1 MGRILPE
8 VSIWRCPFVVRVEAA
23 KSAVRS
29 EEEAMKYLLT
39 FIVGERRRDSA
50 SPEEME
56 EGIKAWSAFDREAT
70 DAGALIACE
79 PVEDAETTI
88 RVGADG
94 ERTVTDGPFAESKEQ
109 LGGFCLLEC
118 ADLEEAL
125 DWANK
130 VPIQPNAAIEV
141 RPIMDLSQF
150 GYESATVSPEKA
162 RATA

>member
-1 MGRILPE
+1 
-8 VSIWRCPFVVRVEAA
+8 
-23 KSAVRS
+23 
-29 EEEAMKYLLT
+29 MKYLLN
-39 FIVGERRRDSA
+39 FIVEERTMDA
-50 SPEEME
+50 SPEEMK
-56 EGIKAWSAFDREAT
+56 EGMDAWAAFDRET
-70 DAGALIACE
+70 TEAGALIACE

-88 RVGADG
+88 KIAADG

-141 RPIMDLSQF
+141 RPVMDLSEF
-150 GYESATVSPEKA
+150 GYESATVSPVKA
-162 RATA
+162 KATA

>member
-1 MGRILPE
+1 
-8 VSIWRCPFVVRVEAA
+8 
-23 KSAVRS
+23 
-29 EEEAMKYLLT
+29 MKYLLN
-39 FIVGERRRDSA
+39 FIVEERTMDA
-50 SPEEME
+50 SPEEMK
-56 EGIKAWSAFDREAT
+56 EGMDAWAAFDRET
-70 DAGALIACE
+70 TEAGALIACE

-88 RVGADG
+88 KIAADG

-141 RPIMDLSQF
+141 RPIMDLSEF
-150 GYESATVSPEKA
+150 GYESATVSPVKA
-162 RATA
+162 KATA

>member
-1 MGRILPE
+1 
-8 VSIWRCPFVVRVEAA
+8 
-23 KSAVRS
+23 
-29 EEEAMKYLLT
+29 MKYLLN
-39 FIVGERRRDSA
+39 FIVEERTMDA
-50 SPEEME
+50 SPEEMK
-56 EGIKAWSAFDREAT
+56 EGMDAWSAFDRET
-70 DAGALIACE
+70 TEAGALIACE

-88 RVGADG
+88 KIAADG

-141 RPIMDLSQF
+141 RPIMDLSEF
-150 GYESATVSPEKA
+150 GYESATVSPVKA
-162 RATA
+162 KATA

>member
-1 MGRILPE
+1 
-8 VSIWRCPFVVRVEAA
+8 
-23 KSAVRS
+23 
-29 EEEAMKYLLT
+29 MKYLLN
-39 FIVGERRRDSA
+39 FIVEERTRDA
-50 SPEEME
+50 SPEEMK
-56 EGIKAWSAFDREAT
+56 EGMDAWSAFDRET
-70 DAGALIACE
+70 TEAGALIACE

-88 RVGADG
+88 KIAADG

-141 RPIMDLSQF
+141 RQIMDLSEF
-150 GYESATVSPEKA
+150 GYESATVSPVKA
-162 RATA
+162 KATA